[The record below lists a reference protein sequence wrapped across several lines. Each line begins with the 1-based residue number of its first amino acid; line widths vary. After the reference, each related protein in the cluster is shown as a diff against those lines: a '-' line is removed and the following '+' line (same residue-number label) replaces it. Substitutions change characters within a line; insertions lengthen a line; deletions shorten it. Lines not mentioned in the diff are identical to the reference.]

1 MGIKVKVEFN
11 IDLPLLK
18 QQKDIFI
25 RMIQAWGEAD
35 DEDQRTEA
43 AEVEGL
49 LYLIDEVQ
57 DECEKTIEDDE

>member
-1 MGIKVKVEFN
+1 MGIKVKVDFN

>member
-49 LYLIDEVQ
+49 LYLLDEVQ

>member
-1 MGIKVKVEFN
+1 MGIKVKVDFN

-49 LYLIDEVQ
+49 LYLLDEVQ